1 MSQATRPEAKAL
13 SLEQRIDQLCSS
25 FEAACKAAVAGDPW
39 PRIED
44 VLAVTATSEREAVLC
59 ELILLEVHYRR
70 RAGQN
75 PACAEY
81 QDRFPALEAAWLIE
95 ALTPQPGLAVDEVQG
110 YTRRVTSEPGEEPVA
125 RLPQTARPA
134 GLRAVEPP
142 PNAGSGELPE
152 QLGDYRILREIGR
165 GGMGVVYEAMQESL
179 GRHVALKVLPF
190 HSLLAP
196 THRERFQREARAAAR
211 LHHSNIVPV
220 FGVGVHHGLH
230 YYAMQYIEG
239 QGLDRVLR
247 ELRRLRGGKSGPL
260 DGQHSL
266 AAHVAAS
273 LVGGLPS
280 HQPRQAQTSIP
291 GGATRVSSASPP
303 PGVKATAEDG
313 PRGPASAGQT
323 NLASGTDAQYFDG
336 VARVGVQVAEALAY
350 AHRQGIL
357 HRDIKPSNLLL
368 DTAGTV
374 WVTDF
379 GLAKAEDSRELTS
392 TGDIVGTVRYMPPE
406 RFAGQA
412 DARSDVYSMG
422 LTLYELLTLRPAF
435 EDSDPARL
443 MLRVRSEAPLPP
455 RQVEPHVPRDLE
467 TVVLKAMAKE
477 RRDRYATAELLA
489 EDLRRFLA
497 DRPVLARRTSPIE
510 QAWRWSRRNPA
521 WTALIA
527 MVVVLLVGGSA
538 TAIWY
543 VQDRAQRAAA
553 LAVRKSHIEQEI
565 EVALQEATML
575 GDRGWKLTDTPH
587 LWETTLA
594 SALSTI
600 RRAEALAG
608 DAGDLVAEELLE
620 RVRSQKANLEADE
633 RDRHLVAALE
643 QIQLEASQVDVRQNR
658 FVGEAAIPRYL
669 EVFRGYGV
677 DAGSAPADQAAQLI
691 RSKRAP
697 VQLAVI
703 VALDTWLMIARK
715 AGADRGWPMAVV
727 AAADTDEWRTKVR
740 NAAARQDRETL
751 ERLVDE
757 VVVTKQPPASLI
769 LLKSALQG
777 VGAKDSAIRLL
788 RRGQQ
793 QFPADFWI
801 NHELGDALLGARKST
816 EAAASFRVALA
827 LRPGNPGAQ
836 YNLGLAL
843 QNAGDLTGAIA
854 AYLRAVDLDPRYVDA
869 HMNLG
874 VLLWGKNDLPGAI
887 AAYRKTIE
895 LDPKHFKAYYNLR
908 LALRKQGDSA
918 GAIAAYRRAIDLNRE
933 HPEPYYDLG
942 NALWDHAD
950 LAAATAAYQKAIQL
964 NSNHAQAHCNLG
976 AVLALQGKFAGS
988 LLAYRRGHELGSKQK
1003 GWQYPSEHWVRE
1015 AERRMELHRKLP
1027 AIISGQEQSKNA
1039 AEQIEYAEVCGYKGH
1054 NAAGVRLYQA
1064 AFASQPALA
1073 EDVRSQ
1079 RRYSAACL
1087 AARAGTGQGE
1097 DAGTLKKSQH
1107 AELRKL
1113 ALDWLRADLAGWTK
1127 LLDSGQSNE
1136 RSLVQKTFRHWQR
1149 DPDLAALRDD
1159 AALAKLPEQEQMS
1172 WRQFW
1177 ADVAGTLKS
1186 LSVR

>member
-1 MSQATRPEAKAL
+1 MSHETRPEAKAL
-13 SLEQRIDQLCSS
+13 SLEQRIDQVCCP
-25 FEAACKAAVAGDPW
+25 FEAACKAAVAGGPW
-39 PRIED
+39 PQIED
-44 VLAVTATSEREAVLC
+44 VLAVTAASEREAVLR

-70 RAGQN
+70 QAGQN
-75 PACAEY
+75 PACADY
-81 QDRFPALEAAWLIE
+81 QDRFPALELAWLNE
-95 ALTPQPGLAVDEVQG
+95 AVTPQPGFAVDELQECA
-110 YTRRVTSEPGEEPVA
+110 RQVTSQPGEKPMA
-125 RLPQTARPA
+125 RLLQTAQPA
-134 GLRAVEPP
+134 GLRPVEPS
-142 PNAGSGELPE
+142 PNAGPGEVPQ

-165 GGMGVVYEAMQESL
+165 GGMGVVYEATQESL

-211 LHHSNIVPV
+211 LHHTNIVPV
-220 FGVGVHHGLH
+220 FGIGVHQGLH

-239 QGLDRVLR
+239 QSLDRVLR
-247 ELRRLRGGKSGPL
+247 EVRRLRGWKSGPL

-280 HQPRQAQTSIP
+280 QQPRPALTSIQE
-291 GGATRVSSASPP
+291 GETRVGPVSPP
-303 PGVKATAEDG
+303 PGESATPEDG
-313 PRGPASAGQT
+313 RRAPASAGQA
-323 NLASGTDAQYFDG
+323 NLASGTDAQYFGG
-336 VARVGVQVAEALAY
+336 VARLGIQVAEALAY

-368 DTAGTV
+368 DTTGTV

-379 GLAKAEDSRELTS
+379 GLAKAEGGPELTS
-392 TGDIVGTVRYMPPE
+392 PGDIVGTVRYMAPE
-406 RFAGQA
+406 RFAGQT
-412 DARSDVYSMG
+412 DACGDVYSLG

-443 MLRVRSEAPLPP
+443 MLHVRSEAPAPP

-477 RRDRYATAELLA
+477 PGDRYPEAEALA

-497 DRPVLARRTSPIE
+497 DRPILARRSSLIE

-521 WTALIA
+521 LTALVA
-527 MVVVLLVGGSA
+527 MVLVLLVGGSA

-565 EVALQEATML
+565 EVAVQEATML
-575 GDRGWKLTDTPH
+575 GERAWKLTETPH
-587 LWETTLA
+587 LWETTLT

-608 DAGDLVAEELLE
+608 DASDLVAPELLE
-620 RVRSQKANLEADE
+620 RVRNQKADLEADE

-643 QIQLEASQVDVRQNR
+643 RIRLEAIQVDVKQNR

-677 DAGSAPADQAAQLI
+677 DAGSAPADQAAQVI
-691 RSKRAP
+691 RCKRTP
-697 VQLAVI
+697 VQSAVI
-703 VALDTWLMIARK
+703 MALDTWFLIARK

-727 AAADTDEWRTKVR
+727 AAADMDEWRTKVR

-769 LLKSALQG
+769 LLKTALQG
-777 VGAKDSAIRLL
+777 IGAEDSAIRLL

-801 NHELGDALLGARKST
+801 NHELGNALLGARKST

-854 AYLRAVDLDPRYVDA
+854 AYQRTVDLDLRYVDA
-869 HMNLG
+869 HLNLG

-887 AAYRKTIE
+887 AAYRKAIE
-895 LDPKHFKAYYNLR
+895 LDPKHFKAFYNLG
-908 LALRKQGDSA
+908 LALRKLGDSD
-918 GAIAAYRRAIDLNRE
+918 GAIAAYRRAIDLDRE

-942 NALWDHAD
+942 NALRDHAD

-976 AVLALQGKFAGS
+976 AVLALQGKFAES
-988 LLAYRRGHELGSKQK
+988 LLAYQRGHELGSKQK
-1003 GWQYPSEHWVRE
+1003 GWQYPSDQWVRE
-1015 AERRMELHRKLP
+1015 AERRMELNRKLP
-1027 AIISGQEQSKNA
+1027 AIMSGQEQPNA
-1039 AEQIEYAEVCGYKGH
+1039 AERIEYAEVCGYKGH
-1054 NAAGVRLYQA
+1054 NAAGVRLYQE
-1064 AFASQPALA
+1064 AFTSQPALA

-1087 AARAGTGQGE
+1087 AARAGAGQGA
-1097 DAGTLKKSQH
+1097 DASTLKKSQL
-1107 AELRKL
+1107 ADLRKQ
-1113 ALDWLRADLAGWTK
+1113 ALDWLRADLALWTK
-1127 LLDSGQSNE
+1127 LLDSGQPMTEAWSTKRFDIGSAISTWPQSAIKPPSPSYPSKN
-1136 RSLVQKTFRHWQR
+1136 K
-1149 DPDLAALRDD
+1149 
-1159 AALAKLPEQEQMS
+1159 
-1172 WRQFW
+1172 
-1177 ADVAGTLKS
+1177 
-1186 LSVR
+1186 